1 MNKFTKRL
9 LALGLALSI
18 VAGAGGV
25 SVLANTAQGF
35 INGYK
40 IYCYSDITPNT
51 AHSKTMVCAN
61 GGMARI
67 TSNYIY
73 LNKNTLQK
81 TKVTKQNRDIQS
93 TEVYFTAPQN
103 CSSVKV
109 YSSHKVEFS
118 SVWSGTTSAV
128 I

>member
-1 MNKFTKRL
+1 MRKSDSEITFASKR
-9 LALGLALSI
+9 GLHRFMIIS
-18 VAGAGGV
+18 
-25 SVLANTAQGF
+25 N
-35 INGYK
+35 YK